1 MATTLSTTLSNLEPK
16 FIARAKLRQD
26 EKQVFRNFVDVLT
39 LGKGQG
45 RVYNEPTI
53 GRLTAYPGSEGVEVG
68 QAQALADNNNAYTP
82 TEHVVQVVITKRAI
96 YTNREPIMSR
106 AVEQMTDA
114 MATRKDTQVTALFGS
129 AGGTNP
135 DLGSAG
141 AALST
146 QDIFAAKTNVIS
158 ADDTEFGTV
167 PRGPGGQLIF
177 ACHPRSLYDVEAD
190 ILAFSSSTLG
200 ATTPLDA
207 YAAEVFKKGITS
219 NAAQALR
226 GTIAGCMVVQSINI
240 EPDASDDAD
249 NIVYARD
256 AFVLVESGGIDE
268 NTDMGLLSGRGVEI
282 TMSEWYV
289 AAERTDA
296 WAQPI
301 TADAAAAS

>member
-16 FIARAKLRQD
+16 FIARAKMRQD
-26 EKQVFRNFVDVLT
+26 HKQVFRSFVDVLN
-39 LGKGQG
+39 LGAGQG
-45 RVYNEPTI
+45 RIYNEPTI

-68 QAQALADNNNAYTP
+68 QAQALADANNAYTP

-96 YTNREPIMSR
+96 FTNREPIMNR

-114 MATRKDTQVTALFGS
+114 MATRKDTQITTLYGS
-129 AGGTNP
+129 AAGTNS

-141 AALST
+141 AALAT
-146 QDIFAAKTNVIS
+146 QDIFAGKANVS
-158 ADDTEFGTV
+158 ASDDSEFGTI

-177 ACHPRSLYDVEAD
+177 ATHPLALYDVEAD
-190 ILAFSSSTLG
+190 ILAFSSSLLA

-207 YAAEVFKKGITS
+207 YAAEVFKDGLLS
-219 NAAQALR
+219 NAAGALQ
-226 GTIAGCMVVQSINI
+226 GHIAGCLVVSSVNV
-240 EPDASDDAD
+240 EPDASDDVD

-256 AFVLVESGGIDE
+256 AFVIVESGGME
-268 NTDMGLLSGRGVEI
+268 NNTDSMLLSGRGVEI

-301 TADAAAAS
+301 TSDAAAVS